1 MIKACQKV
9 ANSDVFQSFIL
20 CLIILTAVSMGLET
34 IPELVDA
41 HYLIFDGLFYFT
53 QTIFALEILI
63 RLLAFAPNYK
73 RFFDEF
79 WNVFD
84 FAIVI
89 LSFLPAIGAFIVI
102 ARLLRVLRVLR
113 AISMSERLRAFMD
126 RLTDTFDE
134 VLYSSLLILILGYI
148 FAISGHFLFYEV
160 DPNNWGNLW
169 RATLSVFYL
178 GLLQD
183 VSDFVDP
190 VIASSAFY
198 LFYFI
203 CFYLIQFGLIL
214 SVLNAALTQS
224 IKEDK

>member
-41 HYLIFDGLFYFT
+41 HYLIFDGL
-53 QTIFALEILI
+53 
-63 RLLAFAPNYK
+63 
-73 RFFDEF
+73 
-79 WNVFD
+79 FD